1 MSTNLIP
8 IYVTLIKKISIMLAT
23 DFAFEIQHLGVVK
36 SGDGTVNY
44 PDLPI
49 RAFGE
54 VTNRNVSAAD
64 A

>member
-36 SGDGTVNY
+36 SGDGTIKKIHLSLELVQ
-44 PDLPI
+44 
-49 RAFGE
+49 
-54 VTNRNVSAAD
+54 TH
-64 A
+64 